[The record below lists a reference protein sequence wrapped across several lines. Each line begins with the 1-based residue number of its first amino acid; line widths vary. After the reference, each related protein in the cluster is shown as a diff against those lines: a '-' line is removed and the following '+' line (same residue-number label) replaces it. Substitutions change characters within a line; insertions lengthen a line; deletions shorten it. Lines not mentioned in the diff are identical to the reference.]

1 MNKLVSWC
9 KQVMSVYTPSFIGF
23 LLSSFKFF
31 FNKSRVC
38 KLRFSFLLEPK
49 TLYLIAE
56 RFKEIRVPWVPFY
69 KCTMAKLKVNQLP
82 GYRFTKSLNYVQ
94 QI

>member
-9 KQVMSVYTPSFIGF
+9 KQAMSVYTPSFIGF
-23 LLSSFKFF
+23 LLSSFKLV
-31 FNKSRVC
+31 FNKTVYVN
-38 KLRFSFLLEPK
+38 LRFSFLLEPK

-82 GYRFTKSLNYVQ
+82 GYHFTKSLSYVQ

>member
-1 MNKLVSWC
+1 
-9 KQVMSVYTPSFIGF
+9 
-23 LLSSFKFF
+23 
-31 FNKSRVC
+31 
-38 KLRFSFLLEPK
+38 LEPK

-69 KCTMAKLKVNQLP
+69 NCTMAKLKVNQLP